1 VLRNTL
7 ALSRDYGTRQGARLS
22 ISLFTAFVACIALAA
37 ESDALKKGE
46 VEGTS
51 EYVTERVRGKVVW
64 LDEALKRLYGITSE
78 PDAEKTQVVLE
89 TADGHLWP
97 LAQDTRGRSFVVDER
112 LRDIEVELL
121 VRRYKS
127 APFLQVIRVMRP
139 TKDGLVDVDYWCDIC
154 AIPMY
159 ILKPCECCQGE
170 SRLRERPVE
179 EMFDPA
185 AK

>member
-1 VLRNTL
+1 MRTACVFVLGISFAC
-7 ALSRDYGTRQGARLS
+7 ALG
-22 ISLFTAFVACIALAA
+22 AA
-37 ESDALKKGE
+37 EAGPPQSNAVKPDGPASPGGE
-46 VEGTS
+46 D
-51 EYVTERVRGKVVW
+51 YVTERIRGKVVW
-64 LDEALKRLYGITSE
+64 LDEALKRLHGITSE
-78 PDAEKTQVVLE
+78 PDAERTQVVLE
-89 TADGHLWP
+89 AADGQLWP

-179 EMFDPA
+179 EVFDPA